1 MALYVK
7 AKERILVKYKDLKRL
22 DQKLYKNWILN
33 KIEKYNVIKL
43 IINKVKENK
52 WLNLQN
58 KKRG

>member
-22 DQKLYKNWILN
+22 DQKLNKNWILN
-33 KIEKYNVIKL
+33 KIKKYNVIKL

>member
-22 DQKLYKNWILN
+22 DQKLNKNWILN